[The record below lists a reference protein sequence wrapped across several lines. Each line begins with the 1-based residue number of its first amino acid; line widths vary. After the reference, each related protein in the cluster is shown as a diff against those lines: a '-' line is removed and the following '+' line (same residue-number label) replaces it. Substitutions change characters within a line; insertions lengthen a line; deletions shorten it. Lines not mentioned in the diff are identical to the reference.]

1 MNNQI
6 EIEPLVDAGY
16 VQKTIANGQNAVF
29 KNGRLVYIILDV
41 DKPGKYFFD
50 LRDVF
55 NASTG
60 EGGKDLKILF
70 MNNNVP
76 FDMNN
81 KTVSIAGIY
90 PNRVPFYVTGAQNQ
104 ASSSLIDFVFPLG
117 LFQQAGIYKFQF
129 KITDESQNQATSHY
143 CFFQVTQNSTLMAVD
158 YNNGVNPF
166 DSDYTKWKAEVDT
179 QIKAILEQLESVN
192 TAADADQA
200 LLNSYI
206 NKAQSYVE
214 TATQDAINKLLSS
227 ENAWT
232 SKQHFNGGLTFSNN
246 AQGDTLVANTV
257 DTGDLTVTG
266 SATLPGGTSVSGLFK
281 IEDSLRKSEID
292 GGISTMLNATGGLNP
307 ISTVNSKFWCWG
319 ERYEV
324 SSNPNSWSHFFFYF
338 LFNMSCS
345 DVGKPIAQFKSPG
358 FLSGAN
364 SGPVTIPVE
373 AGSAWF
379 HLDADSNCLILDG
392 VSNISGNVWVRAKFW
407 I

>member
-60 EGGKDLKILF
+60 ESGKDLKILF

-76 FDMNN
+76 FDMNG

-90 PNRVPFYVTGAQNQ
+90 PNRVPFHVTGAQNQ

-129 KITDESQNQATSHY
+129 QITDESQNQATSHY

-166 DSDYTKWKAEVDT
+166 DSDYTEWKNKVEQEVNALTDKLNNLNT
-179 QIKAILEQLESVN
+179 SADQLEQLMN
-192 TAADADQA
+192 
-200 LLNSYI
+200 NYI
-206 NKAQSYVE
+206 AKAQQYVDAAWQKKLDTE
-214 TATQDAINKLLSS
+214 NTWTA
-227 ENAWT
+227 
-232 SKQHFNGGLTFSNN
+232 KQHFNGGITFGNN
-246 AQGDTLVANTV
+246 AQGDTLIANEV
-257 DTGDLTVTG
+257 DTQRIIYQIPELADYGYDLESGVIVHTG
-266 SATLPGGTSVSGLFK
+266 SLVASSTTDSTSGVSLLNGVGTNNSGFGYITFDLFK
-281 IEDSLRKSEID
+281 GRDYNGVCIHANCKIPQS
-292 GGISTMLNATGGLNP
+292 A
-307 ISTVNSKFWCWG
+307 
-319 ERYEV
+319 
-324 SSNPNSWSHFFFYF
+324 
-338 LFNMSCS
+338 
-345 DVGKPIAQFKSPG
+345 VGKPIVQLPG
-358 FLSGAN
+358 SLGLDQTPFRLGDYVVHFDMTSNVLFCLGHMNN
-364 SGPVTIPVE
+364 SNQGNDICQDVVTI
-373 AGSAWF
+373 
-379 HLDADSNCLILDG
+379 L
-392 VSNISGNVWVRAKFW
+392 
-407 I
+407 